1 MSTVVLFDGQSCCS
15 PVRGR
20 EESAQAVA
28 QFVADAQW
36 LQEQGVAA
44 RRVTISSAPEEFAGT
59 PTVAELISAQGMN
72 ALPALTVDG
81 KLVVS
86 GRYPARAELAQWCG
100 LRAPDEVAPDA
111 PTDAGTCCAPVT
123 AESGR

>member
-20 EESAQAVA
+20 DESAQAVA

-44 RRVTISSAPEEFAGT
+44 RRVTISSDPEEFAGT
-59 PTVAELISAQGMN
+59 PAVAELISAQGMN

-100 LRAPDEVAPDA
+100 LGASEKVAQDA
-111 PTDAGTCCAPVT
+111 QAGAGTCCTSAV